1 MTKPKSATSPP
12 VLILYGLDTDG
23 RPRAAVFN
31 AAQADLATKAAE
43 SLELQVL
50 RIETAEQIDLAR
62 QVPSGEILAP
72 GRGNVPVV
80 RKELFDKLLALVP
93 APGSGPSQEA
103 ASAAE
108 VDAVPSATTT
118 DNSEPA
124 SKAPPPKQPPTTWA
138 EIDVGDLVLAENW
151 DPETGWFEAVVL
163 EQVGDDEFKLR
174 FRDYPEEGTL
184 VRRRNQLALLSP
196 A

>member
-1 MTKPKSATSPP
+1 
-12 VLILYGLDTDG
+12 
-23 RPRAAVFN
+23 
-31 AAQADLATKAAE
+31 
-43 SLELQVL
+43 
-50 RIETAEQIDLAR
+50 
-62 QVPSGEILAP
+62 
-72 GRGNVPVV
+72 VPVV
-80 RKELFDKLLALVP
+80 RKELFDKLMALVP
-93 APGSGPSQEA
+93 APDSGPSQEA
-103 ASAAE
+103 ASAAK

-118 DNSEPA
+118 DNSGPA
-124 SKAPPPKQPPTTWA
+124 SKSPPPKQPPTTWA

-163 EQVGDDEFKLR
+163 EQVGNDELKLR